1 MGLNF
6 IGSNNFSEEPE
17 DLKQAAAQQN
27 AQNEAYRIEAFPVK
41 VEDPEPGSLPPH
53 IKVDFTIAEESI
65 LPGCG
70 CVLIFAGFFLL
81 NITWNLLGPY
91 PAGFIMALGLI
102 LILMRAGVDN
112 FYVINTAERKIYYRR
127 KFFNQSSIT
136 PFLEP
141 DDIFA
146 VSVSGA
152 SHTSKSS
159 KWWDYRVVI
168 IKKDGKIVDFSDAE
182 RSDYALEFNK
192 KALGLAAVLGCGYI
206 ESPDKRE
213 LFASKE
219 LNGGVK
225 VYFIKKDF

>member
-1 MGLNF
+1 MGLN
-6 IGSNNFSEEPE
+6 IISGRNFSEEPE
-17 DLKQAAAQQN
+17 DLKQAAAEQN
-27 AQNEAYRIEAFPVK
+27 AQNKSQRAEAFPVK

-53 IKVDFTIAEESI
+53 IKIDCTIAEESI

-70 CVLIFAGFFLL
+70 CALLFGGFILL
-81 NITWNLLGPY
+81 NISWSLLGPY
-91 PAGFIMALGLI
+91 PAGFVMAAGML

-136 PFLEP
+136 LFLEP

-146 VSVSGA
+146 VGVSGA
-152 SHTSKSS
+152 FHTAKSS
-159 KWWDYRVVI
+159 KWWDYRVVV
-168 IKKDGKIVDFSDAE
+168 IKKDGTMVDFSDPE

-206 ESPDKRE
+206 ECPDKRE
-213 LFASKE
+213 MVAVKE
-219 LNGGVK
+219 VNAGVK
-225 VYFIKKDF
+225 VYFVKKE